1 MRQKQNESRDWRV
14 SNSVDF
20 FSWSRLTAYT
30 LATIAIG
37 ILLGCGGGGGGVG
50 SVYGRAPGQC
60 PVSTAF
66 GSIQYTTLWGNA
78 PTNASQVVQLI
89 DGDGFTVRSDSV
101 NRSGALS
108 SSISLTNVAAS
119 TLVLKATVYA
129 GANAS
134 GGVLGESSQIVDLCA
149 ASPGS
154 TAAVVQTSYGT
165 TPTNLSANPTPFAI
179 PRGGLAQFVAT
190 AWSGP
195 SAVFLPVSDITWSV
209 GGGIGTISTTGQFT
223 ASTVGSGTVDAH
235 SASTSL
241 NGSASVDV
249 TQTTTQQTKWTV
261 LVYLNA
267 ANDLYTYSTLNM
279 NQMEQVANNPDVRFV
294 VQWKQSKSAFAGSTF
309 DGVRRYLVQPDNS
322 SAIASTIIQNNL
334 KDSFGNSLDMG
345 NPQTLKDFL
354 DWGVANYPADRYC
367 VIIWNH
373 GNGWKRSGDDDQGRA
388 FSYDDQYGTSIKSWE
403 TDQALAGH
411 HFDIIAWDAS
421 LMQMMEVAYEIRN
434 FADYVVGSEE
444 SPPGEGYPY
453 HLIFDNFAA
462 NPTAPTA
469 TLADAFVQ
477 GMQEQAQPGGL
488 YEFRKITQS
497 VLDSSKLGAVAT
509 SLDALSTEL
518 QNALP
523 GIAAQIQTIR
533 SSAQSYSP
541 TPSRVYR
548 DIVDICLLIQA
559 DGTIPQSVRTA
570 AANVQSAINQA
581 LVSEYHNGQSAK
593 SHGLAIDFSSAG
605 AFAAYKTDY
614 LRMHFAQDT
623 GWDDFLSVAP

>member
-1 MRQKQNESRDWRV
+1 MRQIQNEIPLQSV
-14 SNSVDF
+14 SKSVNRE
-20 FSWSRLTAYT
+20 SWIRSATYA
-30 LATIAIG
+30 LAFITIG
-37 ILLGCGGGGGGVG
+37 ILLGCGGGGGGT
-50 SVYGRAPGQC
+50 STALGRAPGQC
-60 PVSTAF
+60 PVSTVF
-66 GSIQYTTLWGNA
+66 GSVQYNTVWGSA
-78 PTNASQVVQLI
+78 PASASQVIQLI

-101 NRSGALS
+101 NRSGALT
-108 SSISLTNVAAS
+108 SSISMTNVTAG
-119 TLVLKATVYA
+119 TLILKATIYSA
-129 GANAS
+129 ANAT
-134 GGVLGESSQIVDLCA
+134 GTVLGESRQIVDLCA
-149 ASPGS
+149 ASPGA
-154 TAAVVQTSYGT
+154 TAATAQTQYGVA
-165 TPTNLSANPTPFAI
+165 PTSLGVNPTPFSMPQGA
-179 PRGGLAQFVAT
+179 LAQFVAT
-190 AWSGP
+190 GWSGQ

-209 GGGIGTISTTGQFT
+209 GNGIGTVSATGKFT
-223 ASTVGSGTVDAH
+223 AVTVGNGTVVAQ

-241 NGSASVDV
+241 SGAASVNV
-249 TQTTTQQTKWTV
+249 TQTTTQHTKWTI

-279 NQMEQVANNPDVRFV
+279 NQMEQVAGNPDVRFV

-309 DGVRRYLVQPDNS
+309 DGVRRYLVKPDNT
-322 SAIASTIIQNNL
+322 SAIASTVVQNNL
-334 KDSFGNSLDMG
+334 TDSFGNALDMG

-367 VIIWNH
+367 LILWNH

-388 FSYDDQYGTSIKSWE
+388 FSYDDQYGTSIKSWQ

-421 LMQMMEVAYEIRN
+421 LMQMMEVAYEVRN

-477 GMQEQAQPGGL
+477 GMQEQSQPGGL

-497 VLDSSKLGAVAT
+497 VLESSKLGAVA
-509 SLDALSTEL
+509 SALGTLSQEL
-518 QNALP
+518 QNAQP
-523 GIAAQIQTIR
+523 ATAAQIQAIR
-533 SSAQSYSP
+533 NNAQSYSP

-548 DIVDICLLIQA
+548 DIVDICLRIEA
-559 DGTIPQSVRTA
+559 DLTFPSSVRTA
-570 AANVQSAINQA
+570 SANVRAAIAQA
-581 LVSEYHNGQSAK
+581 TVSEYHNAQSPN

-614 LRMHFAQDT
+614 QQLHFSQDT
-623 GWDDFLSVAP
+623 NWDDWLSVAP